1 MVGFIALPLAFAADI
16 PLFDQPTSTGTQPP
30 ANLLLTP
37 SVEFPTAITYAHSD
51 ASYNAAK
58 EYIGYFDPKKCYEYN
73 SGERYFEPGA
83 MATGTN
89 HTCSGRWS
97 GNALNYGLMR
107 GIDTFRMALTGGY
120 RLKDGVS
127 TSNTAAGQGVTVLQV
142 AYQGATGNSGNRT
155 IPTPYGDKVSRDKN
169 LRNEPLG
176 LQANIGDTLYEMA
189 VRVCDNRK
197 GANYLEAN
205 CKPYT
210 NGSGVIT
217 YKPEGLIQ
225 EYQAKIRFG
234 VFSYLSNDFDAVQR
248 DGAVLRARM
257 KNVGQLTWDGNTNT
271 NHEWDPMTGRYVT
284 NPDST
289 DASAS
294 GVTGSGVI
302 NYLNKFGFTS
312 EGYMT
317 NDQPSEM
324 IAEALRYLR
333 HKSPTLSYYNY
344 IYSESAWNASKLK
357 DGFPVITKW
366 TDPILNGCQKNVI
379 LGIGDKNT
387 HAENNFGDLTA
398 LMGGEDPKKWTEE
411 VVRLEKAQGGA
422 GVGGEPWGA
431 DWTEP
436 SWQWGYDVTNPNSI
450 PYTTYPGINRG
461 GLMMAGMMYWAHT
474 RNIRPDLKIPAGQKV
489 TVDFFWVDVLENQV
503 YAHKNQYWL
512 AAKYGGFKDVNN
524 NGVFDK
530 GTDIWNAQGRTH
542 VFGGSNP
549 LPDNFYTGSNAKD
562 MVSGLKSIFDQ
573 VSVLSTVQT
582 GTGAVIEDEGR
593 GDDAYKTSYDT
604 KDWSGEVTGL
614 AFNGFKADGSLNTTT
629 AWNASAKI
637 DAQNW
642 NTERKIVT
650 KQGVGGAAVPFRW
663 AKLTTAQKTALGNNE
678 AVLNYLRGNR
688 ANEGTIY
695 RARSHVL
702 GDIVN
707 ATPVLVAAPNAQYLD
722 AVNPGYAA
730 FQNLKQ
736 SRQEMLYVAANDG
749 MLHALN
755 AKGTNGGREHWAY
768 VPSFLYNGPSAP
780 PSPQNDGLL
789 ALSRKDY
796 THHYYVDATPVTADV
811 DFNRVANGSGNITYT
826 TATPSN
832 WHTILVGGL
841 GKGGKGFYAL
851 DVTDPPAIT
860 ASEDIAAGKV
870 LWEFTDTDMG
880 FSYGEPLIVKTK
892 AWGWVVIFS
901 SGYNNASGKGAIY
914 IVNAAT
920 GKQITK
926 KETPAGS
933 GLAQISAYYPIYGDY
948 TATEVYGG
956 DLDGNV
962 WRFALPASGTT
973 VGVHRLATLANGNGQ
988 KQPVTVAPFIT
999 RPKDG
1004 KPDHRWVFVGT
1015 GRFLADSDIT
1025 KNTGAQVQTLYAL
1038 RDGSQYATESSY
1050 TTPLTRANLSA
1061 VTNLTTGLASTPDKG
1076 WYHDM
1081 TGDLNGAKERVWKPM
1096 SSAPGVISWTGVMPG
1111 IPESCN
1117 AAALSGKSRVY
1128 AVGIESGKSVLGSAF
1143 IDVDALLT
1151 STQLVYGADGE
1162 IGIVGTG
1169 TEGDTKLLGKF
1180 PVGDATRRILN
1191 WRLLR

>member
-1 MVGFIALPLAFAADI
+1 
-16 PLFDQPTSTGTQPP
+16 
-30 ANLLLTP
+30 
-37 SVEFPTAITYAHSD
+37 
-51 ASYNAAK
+51 
-58 EYIGYFDPKKCYEYN
+58 
-73 SGERYFEPGA
+73 
-83 MATGTN
+83 
-89 HTCSGRWS
+89 
-97 GNALNYGLMR
+97 
-107 GIDTFRMALTGGY
+107 MALTGGY
-120 RLKDGVS
+120 RLKDGAS

-142 AYQGATGNSGNRT
+142 AYQGATGNSGDRT

-284 NPDST
+284 NPDSA
-289 DASAS
+289 DAFAS
-294 GVTGSGVI
+294 SVTGSGVI

-333 HKSPTLSYYNY
+333 HKLPTPSYYNY

-357 DGFPVITKW
+357 DGFPVITNW

-422 GVGGEPWGA
+422 GVGGEPWGV
-431 DWTEP
+431 DWTVP

-582 GTGAVIEDEGR
+582 GTGAVIENEGR
-593 GDDAYKTSYDT
+593 GDDAYTTSYDT

-614 AFNGFKADGSLNTTT
+614 AFNGFKTDGSLNTTI

-642 NTERKIVT
+642 NDGRKIVT

-663 AKLTTAQKTALGNNE
+663 ANLTTEQKTALDNSE

-688 ANEGTIY
+688 ANEGTTY

-755 AKGTNGGREHWAY
+755 AKGTNGGKEHWAY

-789 ALSRKDY
+789 ALSKKDY
-796 THHYYVDATPVTADV
+796 THHYYVDATPVAADV
-811 DFNRVANGSGNITYT
+811 DFGS
-826 TATPSN
+826 SN

-892 AWGWVVIFS
+892 AWGWVVILS

-914 IVNAAT
+914 IVNAKT
-920 GKQITK
+920 GDLIQKVG
-926 KETPAGS
+926 TPAGG

-988 KQPVTVAPFIT
+988 KQPVTVAPLIT

-1015 GRFLADSDIT
+1015 GQFLADSDIT

-1050 TTPLTRANLSA
+1050 TTPITRANLSA

-1076 WYHDM
+1076 WYYDM

-1096 SSAPGVISWTGVMPG
+1096 SSAPGVISWTGAMPG

-1143 IDVDALLT
+1143 IDVDSLLVDT
-1151 STQLVYGADGE
+1151 KLVYGADGD